1 MLRIIVCFLLLITE
15 VYAEQRVALVIG
27 NCLYDPTKSLEDD
40 KSRNLPNACKDALL
54 IKESLVGKKF
64 EVLYRENLNT
74 QELKQALIDFKN
86 ALPKGAIGWFY
97 YAGHAMQHE
106 SINYLIPVR
115 TEINCDLLNSELLKT
130 VAVQDV
136 LNEMQGKNIA
146 VKIIQLDACRDNP
159 LEKCPLRGAFN
170 TLASMNNVPQGSI
183 IGFSTAPGTRAFDA
197 SGYAKEIALAIQ
209 EYSHLPVEQM
219 LKQAHKKISSQTS
232 WLHTSVSGND
242 LCLDQCE
249 EVDKAKILQV
259 ELQEKEK
266 ILQERDKIIFELK
279 QQVADAQKNQVNP
292 QILIDLM
299 KRLETLEKDKIT
311 TPQPIQPPPPVDCWA
326 TKEHQKVCRDK
337 LLSGNEA
344 MEMVILKGGNT
355 NMGSGLGEKSEQPVH
370 KINIKP
376 FALGKYEIT
385 KGEFAQFVEKT
396 SYQTDAEKA
405 GGCKAWTGNKW
416 ETKKEFNWRN
426 VAFEQTNDHPVLCVS
441 WNDAMAYVKW
451 LAKET
456 AKKYRLPTEAEWEYA
471 ARAGTTKSFSF
482 GDCLTREQ
490 ANFNAEKPFKNCP
503 IGTASQQTVSVTNL
517 KPNNWGL
524 FHLHGNA
531 WEWVQD
537 SWHNNY
543 KNAPKDSR
551 AWQQTTFNKKV
562 QRGGSWKNVA
572 TSCRSSYRT
581 KASPDGRGND
591 IGFRVARD
599 LD

>member
-1 MLRIIVCFLLLITE
+1 MFRVIVCFLLLITE

-159 LEKCPLRGAFN
+159 LEKCPLRSTFN

-279 QQVADAQKNQVNP
+279 QQVSDAQKNQVNP

-299 KRLETLEKDKIT
+299 KRLETLENKT
-311 TPQPIQPPPPVDCWA
+311 PPVLQPVEMPKFIVKSTPKIGENFKDCLD
-326 TKEHQKVCRDK
+326 CP
-337 LLSGNEA
+337 
-344 MEMVILKGGNT
+344 EMVMLAGGT
-355 NMGSGLGEKSEQPVH
+355 FKMGSEKGDPDEKPVH
-370 KINIKP
+370 SVTIKP
-376 FALGKYEIT
+376 FAMGKYEIT
-385 KGEFAQFVEKT
+385 TKEYMLCVNDKKCPLPKWLEINSEFNIKSGTKNDYKAFVEDSQPIVGVSWLNAIDYTKWLSEKT
-396 SYQTDAEKA
+396 S
-405 GGCKAWTGNKW
+405 
-416 ETKKEFNWRN
+416 
-426 VAFEQTNDHPVLCVS
+426 
-441 WNDAMAYVKW
+441 
-451 LAKET
+451 
-456 AKKYRLPTEAEWEYA
+456 KKYRLPSESEWEYA
-471 ARAGTTKSFSF
+471 VRANTK
-482 GDCLTREQ
+482 
-490 ANFNAEKPFKNCP
+490 AKNYGFDGKNSDINEYAWYNKNSNGKTHP
-503 IGTASQQTVSVTNL
+503 IGQK
-517 KPNNWGL
+517 KPNAFGL
-524 FHLHGNA
+524 YDMHGNV

-537 SWHNNY
+537 TWHSNY
-543 KNAPKDSR
+543 NDASVDGS
-551 AWQQTTFNKKV
+551 AWETTNESSDRV
-562 QRGGSWKNVA
+562 LRGGSWFLTEKDLRSANRNNFPSNERKN
-572 TSCRSSYRT
+572 SY
-581 KASPDGRGND
+581 
-591 IGFRVARD
+591 GFRVACCS
-599 LD
+599 